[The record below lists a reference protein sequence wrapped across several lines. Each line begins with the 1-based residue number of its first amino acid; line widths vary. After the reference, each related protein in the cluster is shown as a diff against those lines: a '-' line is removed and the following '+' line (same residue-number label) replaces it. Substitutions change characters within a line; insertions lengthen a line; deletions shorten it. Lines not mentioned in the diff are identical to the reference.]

1 MPPTLLQPSQAALFA
16 QRHSSRD
23 RLPFA
28 VALPIILALSA
39 IGWLAIIQAARLL
52 RAAVAG

>member
-52 RAAVAG
+52 RTAVAG